1 MNDKHEPE
9 TRPSDSWLSLEE
21 AIRYSIGAAAGVLP
35 QSDDQII
42 DKQVLKDLAND
53 LERFVTTKFD
63 TMLNPNR
70 SKGEKIVADCLI
82 HGEPFFVFRA
92 RDIFSP
98 MVLKMYLKTLEDYG
112 PDDPDFQSNIVE
124 FLGVLKKWQTEHIG
138 DVRYPD

>member
-1 MNDKHEPE
+1 M
-9 TRPSDSWLSLEE
+9 
-21 AIRYSIGAAAGVLP
+21 
-35 QSDDQII
+35 
-42 DKQVLKDLAND
+42 
-53 LERFVTTKFD
+53 
-63 TMLNPNR
+63 
-70 SKGEKIVADCLI
+70 
-82 HGEPFFVFRA
+82 EPFFVFRA